1 MDMLPVDN
9 PTASYWL
16 SDPHPLAKFR
26 SSDAVPDE
34 TDIAIIGTGMAG
46 VSTAYHILKQCKS
59 ATPPSIT
66 LLDARD
72 ACSGATGRNGGHVK
86 TILASVK
93 KWYESHGPDGAAVII
108 AWVAAQCRAL
118 KKVVEE
124 EDLDCEFLV
133 RRSYDVLYDTDQ
145 AAELKSWLR
154 DRRKEGVEWLD
165 ELQWLEG
172 PHLDRIVGAKGAIAA
187 VGGPAVSLWPYKLVT
202 SLLALV
208 VDKGA
213 KLYTNTA
220 VHAIDRGSDTIKL
233 STSRGVMRAK
243 KVVYA
248 TNGYTAGLLP
258 QYRNIIVPFLGQNS
272 RLVPNEQTLRQSPN
286 LAATLNL
293 HHMADSVDY
302 LNPRPDG
309 SITHGGGTR
318 NFRRDANDRNERWF
332 NNVDDSKLISDEVAA
347 DFERIDRQRLYGW
360 EDSEAKVDSIWTGV
374 MGLTPDGLPH
384 VGQVPGTRNEWLLAG
399 FNGGGM
405 VFIFTMTQGLAD
417 MVLEGKELEQTAIPV
432 LFKTTEERLK
442 KKCEDVK

>member
-34 TDIAIIGTGMAG
+34 TDIAIIGTGMA
-46 VSTAYHILKQCKS
+46 
-59 ATPPSIT
+59 
-66 LLDARD
+66 DARD

-118 KKVVEE
+118 KKIVEE
-124 EDLDCEFLV
+124 EELDCEFLV
-133 RRSYDVLYDTDQ
+133 RRSYDVL
-145 AAELKSWLR
+145 
-154 DRRKEGVEWLD
+154 GVEWLD

-172 PHLDRIVGAKGAIAA
+172 PHLDRIVGAKGAVAA

-233 STSRGVMRAK
+233 STSRGAMRAK

-258 QYRNIIVPFLGQNS
+258 QYHSVIVPFLGQNS

-293 HHMADSVDY
+293 HHRADSVDY

-309 SITHGGGTR
+309 SITHGAARATSGGTR
-318 NFRRDANDRNERWF
+318 MTAT
-332 NNVDDSKLISDEVAA
+332 SVAP
-347 DFERIDRQRLYGW
+347 DFERIDREKLYGW

-405 VFIFTMTQGLAD
+405 VFIFTITQGLAD
-417 MVLEGKELEQTAIPV
+417 MVLDGKELEQTAIPM
-432 LFKTTEERLK
+432 LFKTTEERLQN
-442 KKCEDVK
+442 KCEDVK